1 MDTPEDTGSTPVET
15 GTEPPQQPLEPSP
28 FPKRIVEVF
37 FSPGRLVEALA
48 RHPLWAAALALGAVI
63 AIVQVLVIP
72 AHVWDA
78 MIREQMMAR
87 GQDASAF
94 PGSTSLVRIF
104 ALVGGTFVYFVM
116 ALLTAG
122 IVTVVFAFV
131 LGDEGRFKQY
141 FAILTHAL
149 LIPAIVGLALVPLKI
164 AQSDLR
170 LTLNVGTF
178 LFFLPEGYL
187 LKWATMMD
195 LSMLWAW
202 LVVAQGA
209 RAVDPKRSFGSAA
222 GVTIG
227 IFVVISALLALLPG
241 TG

>member
-1 MDTPEDTGSTPVET
+1 MDTPEDTGTTPVEA
-15 GTEPPQQPLEPSP
+15 GTEQPQPTLEPSP

-48 RHPLWAAALALGAVI
+48 RHPWWAAALVLGAVI
-63 AIVQVLVIP
+63 AVVQVLVIP

-78 MIREQMMAR
+78 MIREQMVAR

-94 PGSTSLVRIF
+94 PGGSSVVRIF
-104 ALVGGTFVYFVM
+104 ALVGGTVGYLVM

-122 IVTVVFAFV
+122 IVTLVFAFV

-141 FAILTHAL
+141 LAILTHAL
-149 LIPAIVGLALVPLKI
+149 LIPGIVGLALVPLKI
-164 AQSDLR
+164 AQADPS

-178 LFFLPEGYL
+178 LFFLPKGYL

-202 LVVAQGA
+202 LVMAQGA

-227 IFVVISALLALLPG
+227 IYVVMSALLALLPG

>member
-1 MDTPEDTGSTPVET
+1 MDTPEVTGSTPVEG

-48 RHPLWAAALALGAVI
+48 RHPLWAAALVLGAVL
-63 AIVQVLVIP
+63 AIVQVLAIP

-78 MIREQMMAR
+78 MLREQMMAR
-87 GQDASAF
+87 GQDAAALPVGASV
-94 PGSTSLVRIF
+94 VRIS
-104 ALVGGTFVYFVM
+104 ALVGGTFFYFVM
-116 ALLTAG
+116 ALLMAG

-141 FAILTHAL
+141 FAVLTHAH
-149 LIPAIVGLALVPLKI
+149 LIPGIVALALLPLKI
-164 AQSDLR
+164 AQSDPR

-209 RAVDPKRSFGSAA
+209 RAIDPKRSFGSAA
-222 GVTIG
+222 GVTMG
-227 IFVVISALLALLPG
+227 IYVVMSALLALLPG

>member
-15 GTEPPQQPLEPSP
+15 GTEPSQQPLEPSP

-48 RHPLWAAALALGAVI
+48 RHPFWAAALVLGAVI

-94 PGSTSLVRIF
+94 PGSNSLVRIA
-104 ALVGGTFVYFVM
+104 ALVGGTFFYFVM

-141 FAILTHAL
+141 FSIMTHAL
-149 LIPAIVGLALVPLKI
+149 LIPAIVGLALLPLKI

-178 LFFLPEGYL
+178 LFFLPKGYL

-209 RAVDPKRSFGSAA
+209 HAVDPRRSFGSAA
-222 GVTIG
+222 GVTMG